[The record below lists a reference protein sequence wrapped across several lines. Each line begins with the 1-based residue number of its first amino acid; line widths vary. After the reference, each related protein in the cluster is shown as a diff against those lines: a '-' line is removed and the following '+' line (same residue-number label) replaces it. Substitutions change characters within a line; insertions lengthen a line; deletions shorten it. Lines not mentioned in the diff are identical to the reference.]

1 MGSLKYAD
9 VGELREVIAYCKEGR
24 ESALSEAD
32 KIMTDALAS
41 FDAAKAKSDA
51 LRIKARNLAEKERWA
66 RVYLAQKQEPYML
79 KEPSPLVTV
88 DMADLEARVL
98 AMEAENGDL
107 KARLAA
113 HGLMPTVTDRPM
125 TDVEIREHLI
135 ANWRNEWWGLMD
147 CDRCPNGRGPN
158 GSPCKQCPRWKGMVN
173 EHRARLERKA
183 A

>member
-1 MGSLKYAD
+1 MGALKYAD
-9 VGELREVIAYCKEGR
+9 VGELREVIAYCKEDR
-24 ESALSEAD
+24 ESALAEAAEIERKAD
-32 KIMTDALAS
+32 EEHAAMH
-41 FDAAKAKSDA
+41 AKAKG
-51 LRIKARNLAEKERWA
+51 LRTKARNLAEKERWA

-113 HGLMPTVTDRPM
+113 HGLMPPVTDRPM

-135 ANWRNEWWGLMD
+135 ANWRHEWWGLMD

-158 GSPCKQCPRWKGMVN
+158 GSPCVQCPRWKGMVN